1 MPTADWSL
9 IRSFLFVAENGSFS
23 GAARALGVSQPSIG
37 RHIHQLEDS
46 LGLDLFQRESRG
58 QSLTREGA
66 LLLEKARDM
75 QAAAKALEL
84 AAEGQSAGA
93 TGTVRITASVVVSHF
108 LLPPILARLRAT
120 HPAIQIELAPS
131 DQPENLLFREADIAV
146 RMFRPTQ
153 LDIVTAHVADQEIGL
168 YAAHDYLRRKGV
180 PGSLADFM
188 EHEIVGFDRSELM
201 IRAMKEAGIEVTR
214 DFFPLRCDDQA
225 AFWHLVVAGCGIGG
239 MQTAI
244 GDAETRV
251 ARILPDFPLPALPIW
266 LAAPQAI
273 RHSPRIQLVWD
284 ALTDGFRAPL
294 P

>member
-1 MPTADWSL
+1 MPSLDWTL
-9 IRSFLFVAENGSFS
+9 IRSFLSVAQHGSFS
-23 GAARALGVSQPSIG
+23 AAARALGISQPTIG
-37 RHIHQLEDS
+37 RHIRELETD
-46 LGLDLFQRESRG
+46 LGLDLFLRESRG
-58 QSLTREGA
+58 QSLTPEGA
-66 LLLEKARDM
+66 LLLDRARDM
-75 QAAAKALEL
+75 ETAAQALEL
-84 AAEGQSAGA
+84 AAAGRSGHT

-120 HPAIQIELAPS
+120 HPGIQIELVPS
-131 DQPENLLFREADIAV
+131 DQPENLLFRQADIAV

-168 YAAHDYLRRKGV
+168 YAAHDYLARKGV
-180 PGSLADFM
+180 PGSLDDFM
-188 EHEIVGFDRSELM
+188 DHEIVGFDRSELM
-201 IRAMKEAGIEVTR
+201 IRAMNRVGIEVTR
-214 DFFPLRCDDQA
+214 DFFPVRCDDQA

-244 GDAETRV
+244 GDTEPRV
-251 ARILPDFPLPALPIW
+251 ARVLRDFPLPALPLW